1 MYARRAQDQRVCE
14 AAEEH
19 VDVGRVMAVGTVALW
34 LVELPLVT
42 GSSAFRG
49 LP

>member
-1 MYARRAQDQRVCE
+1 MYARRAQDQKVCE

-19 VDVGRVMAVGTVALW
+19 VDVGRVMAVGAVVLW
-34 LVELPLVT
+34 LVELLLIT
-42 GSSAFRG
+42 GPSAFRG

>member
-1 MYARRAQDQRVCE
+1 MYARRAQDQKVRK

-19 VDVGRVMAVGTVALW
+19 VDVGRVMAVGTVVVW
-34 LVELPLVT
+34 LVELLLIT
-42 GSSAFRG
+42 GPRAFRG